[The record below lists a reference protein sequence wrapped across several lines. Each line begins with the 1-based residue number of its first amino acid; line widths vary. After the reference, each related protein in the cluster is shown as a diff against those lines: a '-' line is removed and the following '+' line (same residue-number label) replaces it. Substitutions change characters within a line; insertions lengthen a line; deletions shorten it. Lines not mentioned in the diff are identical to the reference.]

1 MHKKFLLIIIL
12 SIFLLSNNSFSQN
25 EEFDDVQFALSY
37 YADKGNFDM
46 VKTLIENY
54 NAIADKKDE
63 NGITPLMYAA
73 QSGHDSIVLYLI
85 ANGANVNNVDILT
98 NTSPL
103 ISAVKNN
110 FISAAEILIRNGA
123 NINHQDI
130 WGMTALHYA
139 ALYGYETITDMLLY
153 YDANPSIRDIKE
165 YLPLHYAISGNFDNI
180 LNLLWLET
188 EFNYN
193 DKTKFAQIAIQS
205 GNLFYLINFKTEI
218 DDIQDENGFYLTE
231 NAVINGQSKVFL
243 YLLENNYKYRDTV
256 NQIYTLRSLAK
267 YSSDRSTKKAVRKL
281 GIKDIHYPYFGK
293 FGIGYSIIFNTGD
306 FLNDLN
312 FSINELRYGFV
323 GTSGFI
329 FRGYEKKVFLPFDV
343 DTYYHLR
350 ETRYAVYFGIEKEI
364 KFNRFYAKKYISALG
379 GVSFIYSWGY
389 YDGMRMKVPK
399 EINPCY
405 YIGIAYKTSDFF
417 KLYSSLQYM
426 EMAINYKSSF
436 YCKIGLDVLINISKD
451 DTNKKYKYI
460 IRY

>member
-1 MHKKFLLIIIL
+1 MHKILFLIIVL
-12 SIFLLSNNSFSQN
+12 GSFLLSNNSFTQN

-46 VKTLIENY
+46 VKMLIENY
-54 NAIADKKDE
+54 NAISDKKDE

-85 ANGANVNNVDILT
+85 ANGAFVNNVDVLT

-110 FISAAEILIRNGA
+110 FISTTEILIRNGA
-123 NINHQDI
+123 DINHQDI

-139 ALYGYETITDMLLY
+139 ALYGYETMCDMLLY
-153 YDANPSIRDIKE
+153 YDANPSIRDNNE

-180 LNLLWLET
+180 VNLLWLET
-188 EFNYN
+188 DFSDN
-193 DKTKFAQIAIQS
+193 DKIKFSQIATQS
-205 GNLFYLINFKTEI
+205 GNLFYLKNFKSEI
-218 DDIQDENGFYLTE
+218 DDIPDDNGFYLSE

-243 YLLENNYKYRDTV
+243 YLQENNYKFRDTI

-267 YSSDRSTKKAVRKL
+267 YSSDRKTKKAVRKL
-281 GIKDIHYPYFGK
+281 GIKDIHYPYFGR
-293 FGIGYSIIFNTGD
+293 FGIGYLMIFNYGD
-306 FLNDLN
+306 FFNDLN

-323 GTSGFI
+323 ASTGFI

-343 DTYYHLR
+343 DTYYQLR
-350 ETRYAVYFGIEKEI
+350 ETRYAVYLGLKKEI
-364 KFNRFYAKKYISALG
+364 KFNRFYTKKYISALG
-379 GVSFIYSWGY
+379 GVNFIYNWGY
-389 YDGMRMKVPK
+389 YDGMRIKVSK

-405 YIGIAYKTSDFF
+405 YVGLAYKMSDF
-417 KLYSSLQYM
+417 KLYSSVQYM
-426 EMAINYKSSF
+426 DMAINHKSDF
-436 YCKIGLDVLINISKD
+436 FCNIGLVGFINIRKD
-451 DTNKKYKYI
+451 ETNQKYKYI